1 MNTKVTELKRRQ
13 ERIQACVD
21 HSINGIIVANTTEEL
36 PKIDTSS
43 VSLTLRA
50 ISRFMR
56 TITLDET
63 PSVELAEKL
72 IKEKKNKQAVFMLQD
87 LLKSQKVIAAGFRLG
102 RVFLTGLRSK
112 AGSVEYAHPKNS
124 LTYLSYCKK
133 NGIRE
138 AGYYLGLLF
147 NKFKQYD
154 KARVQFELRHKEGC
168 ARSTAELILM
178 YQREVCKTSDNRK
191 LQVLNQKIAALRAD
205 LNYK

>member
-13 ERIQACVD
+13 GRIQTCVEQ
-21 HSINGIIVANTTEEL
+21 SIHGIIIANSADEL

-43 VSLTLRA
+43 VSTTLRA

-56 TITLDET
+56 NVSLDET

-72 IKEKKNKQAVFMLQD
+72 IKQKKNKQAVFMLQD
-87 LLKSQKVIAAGFRLG
+87 LLKSQKVIVAGFRLG

-112 AGSVEYAHPKNS
+112 AGNVEFAHPKNS

-133 NGIRE
+133 NGIKE
-138 AGYYLGLLF
+138 ASYYLGLLY
-147 NKFKQYD
+147 NKFKQFD
-154 KARVQFELRHKEGC
+154 KARLQFESRHKEGC

-178 YQREVCKTSDNRK
+178 YQRELCKTSDNKK